1 MGTPSKRPPGSPSKR
16 PPAPGGGPKLPSKF
30 PPAPK
35 LPSKRPPPPADASK
49 GQSSTKPPNSG
60 RKRVLVVEDDQ
71 AIRTM
76 LAKALGVQYE
86 VIQAENGAVGLAMA
100 SKYFPDLILT
110 DVMMPQ
116 LDGYGLAT
124 RVRMVPQLAKVPI
137 LFLTAKGSPT
147 DVIKGIQLG
156 ARHYVVKPFQLKDV
170 LQKVDKA
177 IDASKTK
184 R

>member
-1 MGTPSKRPPGSPSKR
+1 MGSPSKRPPGSPSKR
-16 PPAPGGGPKLPSKF
+16 PPAPGSGARPSKI

-35 LPSKRPPPPADASK
+35 LPSKRPPPAAAA
-49 GQSSTKPPNSG
+49 STKPPTSG

-170 LQKVDKA
+170 LQKV
-177 IDASKTK
+177 
-184 R
+184 